1 MAESKSESTTGL
13 NIYQKLAKISGEIGV
28 VAKDGKNNEQK
39 YAFIEYA
46 AVAGKLRTLFAK
58 YGVVIVP
65 RIKSQERTEI
75 TSKYGAK
82 GFHTLAKLEFQVV
95 NADDPSDHF
104 MVEWESEAADYGD
117 KATNKAA
124 TAALKYYEM
133 RQFNIS
139 EKGDDSDEVTPPE
152 IAGAAG
158 SASAKPAV
166 GSAPVAA
173 SMFDRITG
181 PQLKKMQAMFNEF
194 GITDSESRHRY
205 VFQAIGRQ
213 VDSSRDLTKS
223 EAMRIIDR
231 LDDDLIELAA
241 SEDEDQS

>member
-1 MAESKSESTTGL
+1 MTDTKPEANASL
-13 NIYQKLAKISGEIGV
+13 NIYQKLAAITGEIGV
-28 VAKDGKNNEQK
+28 VAKDGKNAEQK

-104 MVEWESEAADYGD
+104 TVEWESEAADYGD

-139 EKGDDSDEVTPPE
+139 EKGEDADNVTPELEKIEKP
-152 IAGAAG
+152 AAP
-158 SASAKPAV
+158 KPAV
-166 GSAPVAA
+166 GSAPQEPATISAA
-173 SMFDRITG
+173 QMR
-181 PQLKKMQAMFNEF
+181 KMQAMYNEL
-194 GITDSESRHRY
+194 GISERDAKLRY
-205 VFQAIGRQ
+205 ASETIKRPLE
-213 VDSSRDLTKS
+213 SSRDLTRH
-223 EAMRIIDR
+223 EAVQVIDR
-231 LDDDLIELAA
+231 LDDDYFEVMRMEEQEAEA
-241 SEDEDQS
+241 QS